1 MKVVHHNKDLDGYSS
16 GAICKLK
23 FPEAELIGYDYAE
36 EFPWEKFQKGDKVI
50 MVDVSLPPE
59 DLFKL
64 GATVGAGN
72 FTWIDHHKSAIES
85 FYKYLGD
92 CELLKDKDFEIFK
105 HFVTPVLEI
114 GRAACE
120 IAWEYLFPDKEM
132 PVAVNFLGEYDTWRN
147 QDEERWNKNILP
159 FQFGMRAICN
169 SAETFPQELLIW
181 GNEGRPVGPIVRRGE
196 DILAYQKQINE
207 TSCRRSFPAMF
218 KDLRVICLNGGG
230 FNSQAFDSVWDEEK
244 YDAMMPFQF
253 DGEKYNFSLYTTKEI
268 NLSTYA
274 KEMGGGGHAKAC
286 GFSYKD
292 LSIIQK

>member
-23 FPEAELIGYDYAE
+23 YPDAELIGYDYSE
-36 EFPWEKFQKGDKVI
+36 EFPWEKFQIGDKVI
-50 MVDVSLPPE
+50 MVDVSLPTLE
-59 DLFKL
+59 LFKL
-64 GATVGAGN
+64 GTVVGAGN
-72 FTWIDHHKSAIES
+72 FTWIDHHKSAIEDFQAHLKES
-85 FYKYLGD
+85 EAVWDYLVYKT
-92 CELLKDKDFEIFK
+92 
-105 HFVTPVLEI
+105 FVTPILEI

-120 IAWEYLFPDKEM
+120 IVWEYLFPNSVM
-132 PVAVNFLGEYDTWRN
+132 PVAVCFLGEYDTWRN

-169 SAETFPQELLIW
+169 SAETFPQGLLIW
-181 GNEGRPVGPIVRRGE
+181 GNEGIPVGPIVRRGE

-207 TSCRRSFPAMF
+207 TSCRKSFPAMF

-253 DGEKYNFSLYTTKEI
+253 DGEKYNFSLYTTKDI
-268 NLSTYA
+268 DLSVYA

-292 LSIIQK
+292 LSILKK